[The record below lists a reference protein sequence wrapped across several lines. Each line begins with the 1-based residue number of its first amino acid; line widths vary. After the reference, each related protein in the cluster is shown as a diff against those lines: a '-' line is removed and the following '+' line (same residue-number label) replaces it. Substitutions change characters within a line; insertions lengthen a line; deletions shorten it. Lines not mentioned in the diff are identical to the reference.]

1 MHIISRQSGPVS
13 TEAQP
18 DPTPEAPSTSRFR
31 QAAMIV
37 AIAAALAGAGGAA
50 VYAATDQGTGSHGGW
65 HPPGPPPGGP
75 GGPGAWG
82 PRTAGN
88 NGQNAVPDQSLHGEF
103 VTRDDVGGY
112 RTVLVQTG
120 TITEITPRSITARSA
135 DGYTQTYVI
144 PVAAAQSTPPFA
156 VDQRVTVRATR
167 DGQVATVTNIGYADP
182 PSG

>member
-1 MHIISRQSGPVS
+1 MS

-18 DPTPEAPSTSRFR
+18 DPTPEAHSTSRLR

-50 VYAATDQGTGSHGGW
+50 VYAATDQGTDAHGGW

-75 GGPGAWG
+75 GANAWG

-88 NGQNAVPDQSLHGEF
+88 AGPNAVPDQSLHGEF
-103 VTRDDVGGY
+103 VTRDDIGGY

-120 TITEITPRSITARSA
+120 TITQITPRSITARSA

-182 PSG
+182 PSP

>member
-1 MHIISRQSGPVS
+1 MS
-13 TEAQP
+13 TEAQR
-18 DPTPEAPSTSRFR
+18 DPTPEAHVTSRFR

-50 VYAATDQGTGSHGGW
+50 VYAATDQGTGGHGGW

-75 GGPGAWG
+75 GTWG
-82 PRTAGN
+82 SRVAGN
-88 NGQNAVPDQSLHGEF
+88 SGSNTVPDQSLHGEF

-144 PVAAAQSTPPFA
+144 PVAAAQSSPPFA

-167 DGQVATVTNIGYADP
+167 DGQVATVTNIGYADSP
-182 PSG
+182 GS